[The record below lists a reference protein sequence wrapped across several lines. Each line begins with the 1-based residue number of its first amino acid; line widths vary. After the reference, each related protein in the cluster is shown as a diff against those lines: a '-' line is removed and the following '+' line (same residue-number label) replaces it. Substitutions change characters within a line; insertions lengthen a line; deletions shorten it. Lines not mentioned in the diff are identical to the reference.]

1 MAVNFDPVDAA
12 AVSAFGEDI
21 TYTPDGGGP
30 TVIKAIFQSPD
41 TIPDSGTD
49 INFESIDPQVICKSV
64 DVPTPSHLDTVLVRT
79 ITYTVKQVEVDES
92 SLVIL
97 HLLEQV

>member
-1 MAVNFDPVDAA
+1 MPDFDTVDTATVN
-12 AVSAFGEDI
+12 AFGEDI
-21 TYTPDGGGP
+21 TYTPNGGGA
-30 TVIKAIFQSPD
+30 TIIKAIFQSPD
-41 TIPDSGTD
+41 VIPEAGVD
-49 INFESIDPQVICKSV
+49 ITFESVGPRVVCKAV
-64 DVPTPSHLDTVLVRT
+64 DVPTPGHLDTVLARG